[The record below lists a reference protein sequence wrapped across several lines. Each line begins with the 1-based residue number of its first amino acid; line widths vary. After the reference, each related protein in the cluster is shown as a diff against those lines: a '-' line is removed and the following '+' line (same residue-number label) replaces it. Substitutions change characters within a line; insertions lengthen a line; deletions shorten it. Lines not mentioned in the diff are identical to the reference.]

1 MLGHFIFVSSKLQT
15 HVTLALTPTTV
26 QCQVRWWKY
35 WFSDWCWIQPSL
47 PISDTSSQPPKSPPL
62 LGSRLQQLDLFPNF
76 FLILLPCILD
86 WMLFIFLLSKAYSL
100 WRLFKK
106 TFFLSGIIL
115 VFESFL
121 MSAYHVYHIHMLPKH
136 ECMCMLTYKWM
147 RTALV
152 LIWLISQSIMTF
164 TDIRVVT
171 NSKISFS
178 LVAE

>member
-1 MLGHFIFVSSKLQT
+1 MTYFIIGSLYLLIFFIYLPTLMPPSFLGTTSLFSVSGNLFLFCYICSKEWPA
-15 HVTLALTPTTV
+15 HG
-26 QCQVRWWKY
+26 Y
-35 WFSDWCWIQPSL
+35 SSL
-47 PISDTSSQPPKSPPL
+47 IC
-62 LGSRLQQLDLFPNF
+62 FPNF
-76 FLILLPCILD
+76 FLLLLPWILD

-136 ECMCMLTYKWM
+136 ECMCMLTYKWR

-152 LIWLISQSIMTF
+152 LIWLISLSIMTF

-171 NSKISFS
+171 NSKISFY
-178 LVAE
+178 LMAE